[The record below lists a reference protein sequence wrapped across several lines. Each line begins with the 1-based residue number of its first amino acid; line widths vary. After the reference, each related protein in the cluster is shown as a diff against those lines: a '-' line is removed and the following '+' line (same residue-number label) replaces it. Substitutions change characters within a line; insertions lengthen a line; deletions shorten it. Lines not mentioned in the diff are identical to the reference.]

1 MRPHDANMRQVR
13 GNLPFAKNTDANRGR
28 CAKRNKP
35 DQCVY
40 HPAPLTK
47 ATNLHDATSDTNSP
61 RVNSFSTAYQ
71 SPSDR
76 GTASDSFHSKPKRV
90 ERTGAFKPLLSF
102 SDHPAQLAP
111 HRSWPSEEL
120 CKPLS
125 GDSVSAEALGFENGA
140 GFINQS
146 AVLAENELSIGIQ
159 PPNDDAATM
168 ASVSQSHID
177 RGVVVLT
184 LFKDLPAIEKYIDK

>member
-13 GNLPFAKNTDANRGR
+13 RNPPFCSGHHAKRGR

-47 ATNLHDATSDTNSP
+47 APNFHDATSYAGSP

-76 GTASDSFHSKPKRV
+76 GTASDSFYSEPKRV
-90 ERTGAFKPLLSF
+90 KRTGAFEPVLSL
-102 SDHPAQLAP
+102 SDHPAHSAS
-111 HRSWPSEEL
+111 HRSRPSEEL

-146 AVLAENELSIGIQ
+146 AVLVEHELSIGIQ
-159 PPNDDAATM
+159 PPNDDTATM

-177 RGVVVLT
+177 RGAVVLT
-184 LFKDLPAIEKYIDK
+184 LFTDLPAIEKYIDK